1 MTNSPKLKRKLE
13 VKKYHGHEIKDEFSW
28 VHQKNIL
35 EVLKDSSKLNPEVR
49 KYLEKENAYTKFKM
63 QDTEKFQK
71 KLFKEIKG
79 RIKLDDESLHF
90 FYKKDGWEYW
100 TKTTKKNNY
109 PILLRKKIEDNKNK
123 VQEYWNGDKEK
134 KKLSASYFGVGDL
147 TVSYDHSLLGYS
159 LDLNGSEFYTIH
171 IRRISDEKIID
182 EKIEN
187 TSGGITFSKDNRFI
201 FYTLLNE
208 KHQPK
213 KIFRH
218 KIGSSQ
224 KDDELIYEELDPRF
238 TAGMGG
244 LTADEKFFTIST
256 SDHSTTETHYFT
268 SDSANSEEKI
278 KLKLFQKR
286 SEKIRYSIDSW
297 QNYFWIHTNQDKSPD
312 FKICRCKHE
321 NIKDWED
328 FIPAKKEVVIGSLE
342 FLDDWIIRAE
352 LSNALPKIFV
362 RNLKT
367 NEEEELSAFATEKVW
382 SPSASE
388 MQKETNTDSIYI
400 SYSSPRTN
408 TKTYI
413 YNLRTK
419 EKKFVKEQEILDK
432 NYSSKN
438 YITERLECKS
448 HDGRLIPITI
458 TRHVDTKIDGTAN
471 VLLYGYGS
479 YGNNLSFGFSSTRL
493 SLLNRNIIWCDAS
506 IRGGR
511 ERGETWHEEGKMLK
525 KKNTFEDY
533 ISVAKFL
540 IDSKYSYKGGI
551 IGYGGSAGGLLLGA
565 VVNQAPELFLGM
577 VIQVGFL
584 DSLTTNLDHSLPL
597 TLGELTEFGD
607 AKNNKEHFEYIKS
620 YSPYHNIKKMNYP
633 NLLLVT
639 NLKDVRVI
647 FDEPLKFTAKL
658 RRYKTDNNL
667 LLLKCELKDAGH
679 GGKSGRDSAIEEIA
693 FDYSFILKI
702 TNKLNY

>member
-1 MTNSPKLKRKLE
+1 MKNPPKLKQKLE
-13 VKKYHGHEIKDEFSW
+13 VKKYHGIEIKDEFSW
-28 VHQKNIL
+28 IHQKNIL
-35 EVLKDSSKLNPEVR
+35 EVLKDSSKLDPEVR
-49 KYLEKENAYTKFKM
+49 KYLEEENSYTKFKM
-63 QDTEKFQK
+63 QDTEQFQK
-71 KLFKEIKG
+71 KLFKEIKV

-90 FYKKDGWEYW
+90 FYKKDGLEYW
-100 TKTTKKNNY
+100 SKTTKENNY
-109 PILLRKKIEDNKNK
+109 PILLRKKIKDNKNK

-134 KKLSASYFGVGDL
+134 NKQGASYFGVGDL
-147 TVSYDHSLLGYS
+147 TVSHDHSLLGYS
-159 LDLNGSEFYTIH
+159 LDLNGSEFYTIY

-224 KDDELIYEELDPRF
+224 KDELIYEELDPRF

-286 SEKIRYSIDSW
+286 KEKIKYSIDSW
-297 QNYFWIHTNQDKSPD
+297 QGYFWIHTNQDKSPD
-312 FKICRCKHE
+312 YKICRCKHE
-321 NIKDWED
+321 NINTWED

-342 FLDDWIIRAE
+342 FLDDWIIRSE
-352 LSNALPKIFV
+352 LSNALTKVFV
-362 RNLKT
+362 RNIRT
-367 NEEEELSAFATEKVW
+367 NKEEELPAFAEEKVW
-382 SPSASE
+382 NPSASE

-400 SYSSPRTN
+400 SYSSPKTN
-408 TKTYI
+408 AKTYI

-419 EKKFVKEQEILDK
+419 EKKFVKEQEVLDK
-432 NYSSKN
+432 NYSPKN

-448 HDGRLIPITI
+448 HDGRLIPLTI
-458 TRHVDTKIDGTAN
+458 TRHKDTKIDGTAN
-471 VLLYGYGS
+471 VLLYAYGS
-479 YGNNLSFGFSSTRL
+479 YGNSLSFGFSSSRL
-493 SLLNRNIIWCDAS
+493 SLLNRNIIWVDAS
-506 IRGGR
+506 VRGGR
-511 ERGETWHEEGKMLK
+511 ERGEAWHEEGKMIQK
-525 KKNTFEDY
+525 QNTFLDF
-533 ISVAKFL
+533 ISSAKFL
-540 IDSKYSYKGGI
+540 IEKKYTYKGGI
-551 IGYGGSAGGLLLGA
+551 VAYGGSAGGLLCGA
-565 VVNQAPELFLGM
+565 VVNMAPELFLGM

-607 AKNNKEHFEYIKS
+607 AKNSKKHFEYIKS
-620 YSPYHNIKKMNYP
+620 YSPYHNIKKMDYP

-647 FDEPLKFTAKL
+647 FDEPTKFTAKL
-658 RRYKTDNNL
+658 RQHKTDKNL
-667 LLLKCELKDAGH
+667 LLLKCELEDAGH

-693 FDYSFILKI
+693 FDFSFILKI
-702 TNKLNY
+702 TNKLNT